1 MVRIVLFAERPRS
14 MQILAVIVI
23 PAVYGAL
30 CGFVLGASAT
40 VYWVLQVIAF
50 IGGLLAGLEH
60 VSSREG
66 ALRGGLGGFVYG
78 ASLLGAHA
86 ISGAEAEV
94 NIGDPEIGLLVVTT
108 LGGALIVAGVAAL
121 RRRSGG

>member
-1 MVRIVLFAERPRS
+1 MERIVLFADRPRS
-14 MQILAVIVI
+14 LQILAVIVI
-23 PAVYGAL
+23 PAVYGAI

-40 VYWVLQVIAF
+40 AYIVLQVLAF

-66 ALRGGLGGFVYG
+66 AARGAVGGLVYG
-78 ASLLGAHA
+78 AFLLGAHE
-86 ISGAEAEV
+86 ISGAEAEFD
-94 NIGDPEIGLLVVTT
+94 IGDPEIGLLVVTT
-108 LGGALIVAGVAAL
+108 LGGALICAGMASV